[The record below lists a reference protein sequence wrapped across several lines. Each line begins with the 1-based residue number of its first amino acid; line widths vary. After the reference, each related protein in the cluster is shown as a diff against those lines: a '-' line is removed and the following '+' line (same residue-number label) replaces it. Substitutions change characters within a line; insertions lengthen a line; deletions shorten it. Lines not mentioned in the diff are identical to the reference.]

1 VGTGRG
7 PAYPLAV
14 SLPSLID
21 RLNVA
26 VGRAAAWSVLA
37 MALIGAANAIASYLE
52 PLAGRRLASVA
63 LDELQWYL
71 FSALFLLAAPWA
83 LRVNAHVRVDVLY
96 GRLGERGKGWT
107 DALGGLVLLIPFC
120 VYAVVVSVPT
130 AVESIQRHEVSPDP
144 GGLLRWPI
152 KAVLPVAFVLLALQ
166 GVANTMR
173 AVAVLTRGGTR

>member
-1 VGTGRG
+1 M
-7 PAYPLAV
+7 
-14 SLPSLID
+14 
-21 RLNVA
+21 RLLLNILWATLGGGFVI
-26 VGRAAAWSVLA
+26 
-37 MALIGAANAIASYLE
+37 ALQY
-52 PLAGRRLASVA
+52 
-63 LDELQWYL
+63 
-71 FSALFLLAAPWA
+71 
-83 LRVNAHVRVDVLY
+83 
-96 GRLGERGKGWT
+96 
-107 DALGGLVLLIPFC
+107 ALGGLVLLIPFC